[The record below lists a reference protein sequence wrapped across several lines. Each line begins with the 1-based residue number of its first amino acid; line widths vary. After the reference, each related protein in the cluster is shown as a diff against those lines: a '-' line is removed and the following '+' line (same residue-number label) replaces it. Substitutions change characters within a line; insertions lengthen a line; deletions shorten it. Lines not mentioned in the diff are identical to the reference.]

1 MRIDLL
7 TLFPEFF
14 VSPLSQSMLH
24 RAQVQGA
31 VAFRVINL
39 RDYTD
44 DRHQVTD
51 DRPFGGGPGMV
62 MKIEPLAAAIR
73 VARQAD
79 PETRVILLGPAGA
92 GFNQAKA
99 RELARH
105 PHLLLICG
113 HYEGVDDRIHFYID
127 EELSIGDY
135 ILTGGEIPAL
145 IVADA
150 VTRLL
155 PGVLGGEGA
164 TEEESFQEGLLEYP
178 QYTRPRVFETYEV
191 PQVLLEGDHQRIAR
205 WRRRQALSRTVTRRP
220 DLLARAVLS
229 KEDREFIKSLA
240 VSQAEDR

>member
-1 MRIDLL
+1 MQIDLL

-14 VSPLSQSMLH
+14 ASPFSQSMLH

-31 VAFRVINL
+31 VTYRVINL
-39 RDYTD
+39 RDFAP
-44 DRHQVTD
+44 DRHRVTD

-62 MKIEPLAAAIR
+62 MKIEPLVAAIR
-73 VARQAD
+73 AATASD
-79 PETRVILLGPAGA
+79 PETRVILLGPGGA
-92 GFNQAKA
+92 AFNQAKA
-99 RELARH
+99 RELAARR
-105 PHLLLICG
+105 HLLLICG

-155 PGVLGGEGA
+155 PRVLGGEGA
-164 TEEESFQEGLLEYP
+164 TEEESFQDGLLEYP
-178 QYTRPRVFETYEV
+178 HYTRPRIFEGHEV

-205 WRRRQALSRTVTRRP
+205 WRRQQAMARTVTRRP
-220 DLLARAVLS
+220 DLLAQARLS
-229 KEDREFIKSLA
+229 REDREFIKSLA
-240 VSQAEDR
+240 VCQAEDR

>member
-1 MRIDLL
+1 MQIDLL

-14 VSPLSQSMLH
+14 ASPLSQSMLH

-31 VAFRVINL
+31 VTYTVINL
-39 RDYTD
+39 RDFAG

-62 MKIEPLAAAIR
+62 MKIEPLVAAIR
-73 VARQAD
+73 MAKELD
-79 PETRVILLGPAGA
+79 PETRVILLGPGGA
-92 GFNQAKA
+92 AFNQAKA
-99 RELARH
+99 RELAGRS
-105 PHLLLICG
+105 HLLLICG

-155 PGVLGGEGA
+155 PGVLGGVGA

-178 QYTRPRVFETYEV
+178 HYTRPRVFEGHEV
-191 PQVLLEGDHQRIAR
+191 PQVLLEGDHRRIAR
-205 WRRRQALSRTVTRRP
+205 WRRQQALARTVTRRP
-220 DLLARAVLS
+220 DLLARALLS

-240 VSQAEDR
+240 